1 VDPNRDFPYD
11 ITDPTLCM
19 QTIAART
26 LNEVFRAHL
35 FQLALTFHAGME
47 VIGYEWGAPSW
58 LDFASPDEIAQDRIA
73 AAYSRYGGGWGGSS
87 SYSYGPMNDLVYPVR
102 GGMEDWAYA
111 GSWDLNRV
119 SACEPLTFNG
129 YPKEKTTYNNSTLR
143 SFNMLIETSNSKSPS
158 IDLGT
163 SANVLDENL
172 EGNGHVSR
180 NIRLALLSADLVEPY
195 VSIVQVNDLI
205 LQQDIVPLSP
215 PDDCQKKIVLSK
227 NTSQVEIAWTVGG
240 ALTIDR
246 VQLWFVERENIVST
260 QGERDNIRSAL
271 ADCLLQPINTLLT
284 PFQEGSIVGASSGT
298 GRFSSSGS
306 NPVDSGNVLS
316 DGPIFR
322 GTIQIPPD
330 MKELVIMAS
339 ARVDRDWTKL
349 PVDPVG
355 PNVFPQSHMAN
366 VRNNPNWIHE
376 SAGKKIQGRLNWF
389 SRPMAIVLESAT
401 NDPIPT
407 NPPTLSPTRNPTPVP
422 TSAAIPTKFPSRMPT
437 VLSSD
442 DPTASPTTRNPTSAT
457 ADPTVVKSSDV
468 PTLKPSANNAEEDPS
483 SVVRNDGRF
492 SLTLVAVLS
501 VSLVFLL

>member
-11 ITDPTLCM
+11 ILNPTLCM

-26 LNEVFRAHL
+26 LNEIFRAHL

-58 LDFASPDEIAQDRIA
+58 LGFASPDEIAQDRIA

-87 SYSYGPMNDLVYPVR
+87 GSSSYTYGPMNELVYHVR

-111 GSWDLNRV
+111 GSWDLNQV
-119 SACEPLTFNG
+119 IPCEPLTFNG
-129 YPKEKTTYNNSTLR
+129 YSKEKTMYNNSTLR
-143 SFNMLIETSNSKSPS
+143 SFNMLIETSNSKNPS
-158 IDLGT
+158 LNLGT
-163 SANVLDENL
+163 SATVLGENL

-215 PDDCQKKIVLSK
+215 PDDCQKEIVLPN
-227 NTSQVEIAWTVGG
+227 NTSQVEITWTVGG

-246 VQLWFVERENIVST
+246 VQLWFVKRDNIFST
-260 QGERDNIRSAL
+260 QG
-271 ADCLLQPINTLLT
+271 DCLLQPMNTLLT

-306 NPVDSGNVLS
+306 SPVDSGNVLS
-316 DGPIFR
+316 EGPIFR
-322 GTIQIPPD
+322 GTIQLPPD

-339 ARVDRDWTKL
+339 ARVDQDWTKL

-366 VRNNPNWIHE
+366 ARNDPNWIHE

-389 SRPMAIVLESAT
+389 SRPVAIVLESDT

-407 NPPTLSPTRNPTPVP
+407 GPPTLSPTRNPTPVP
-422 TSAAIPTKFPSRMPT
+422 TTAASRMPT
-437 VLSSD
+437 VLPSRD
-442 DPTASPTTRNPTSAT
+442 DAT
-457 ADPTVVKSSDV
+457 ADLKSSDV
-468 PTLKPSANNAEEDPS
+468 PTLKPAANKAEEDPS
-483 SVVRNDGRF
+483 SVVTNGGRF
-492 SLTLVAVLS
+492 SLTLLVGLS
-501 VSLVFLL
+501 VSFVFLL